1 MVIVG
6 HFGCVFRG
14 ILKFPGEKTEL
25 EVAVKTLRSFTGS
38 FSWISSVY
46 SEACRPAERDHSRHT
61 LFIDCGTSFTFV
73 KV

>member
-38 FSWISSVY
+38 FSWIASLY
-46 SEACRPAERDHSRHT
+46 SEASAVVILDS
-61 LFIDCGTSFTFV
+61 
-73 KV
+73 